1 MRNEYLLLPVL
12 LAIVGLP
19 RVGLADESTAGISVG
34 ELSAV
39 QSETVLY
46 KAQGER
52 AKALRDIEGEGPRTS
67 QALPYSYQPTQPVA
81 GAEDPLPVVKLVS
94 GSSKSLR
101 ATLLYS
107 GGFEIEAQVGGPEL
121 PGGFK
126 VESISLD
133 NVVLA
138 RSGKRYTLGFS
149 SNMPSYRSPGASSR
163 MPVSGLPGLSGMQMG
178 MPAPGPLPE

>member
-12 LAIVGLP
+12 LAVVGLP
-19 RVGLADESTAGISVG
+19 RVGLADENTVGISVG

-52 AKALRDIEGEGPRTS
+52 AKAMRDIGVTQP
-67 QALPYSYQPTQPVA
+67 LPYPYQPTQPLA
-81 GAEDPLPVVKLVS
+81 STEEPLPVVKLVS

-107 GGFEIEAQVGGPEL
+107 GGFEIEAQAGGPEL
-121 PGGFK
+121 PGGYK
-126 VESISLD
+126 VMSISLD
-133 NVVLA
+133 SVVVT
-138 RSGKRYTLGFS
+138 RSGKRYPLGFS
-149 SNMPSYRSPGASSR
+149 SNMPAYSPPGASSR
-163 MPVSGLPGLSGMQMG
+163 MPVSGPPGSPGMQMA
-178 MPAPGPLPE
+178 MPAPIPVPDQP

>member
-19 RVGLADESTAGISVG
+19 QVGLADESTAGISVG
-34 ELSAV
+34 ELSVV
-39 QSETVLY
+39 QSETVLL

-52 AKALRDIEGEGPRTS
+52 AKALRDIEGEGRTN
-67 QALPYSYQPTQPVA
+67 QTIPYSYQPTQPVA
-81 GAEDPLPVVKLVS
+81 GTEEPLPVVKLVS

-107 GGFEIEAQVGGPEL
+107 GGFEIEAQVGGPEV

-133 NVVLA
+133 NVVLV

-149 SNMPSYRSPGASSR
+149 SNMPAYRASGR
-163 MPVSGLPGLSGMQMG
+163 TPVSGPPGLPSMQMG
-178 MPAPGPLPE
+178 MPASVPLPE